1 MIREPFRGTWRP
13 ISLDRMQSGAFY
25 DSTRWRCAKGLPPRD
40 KCCHPFRS
48 QLTRAPPFTR
58 SHYRRKTDEWIGAWI
73 IFHFEILAVLRRIRL
88 LREPDRFLLPFYSH
102 GDRCDPSYRY
112 CFDSRHGEY
121 LSLSLRVVSIPL
133 DAVQKGTLK
142 WESSLGL
149 SPYRSV
155 VRFVELR
162 NEYDIYRPGGI
173 LTERNDVI
181 QHTVRRHP
189 FYYGFPVSL

>member
-112 CFDSRHGEY
+112 CFDSHHGEY
-121 LSLSLRVVSIPL
+121 LSLSLYGWFPFRWTRSKKELWNGNRRWDYRRIDRSFGSSNCAMNTTYIGRV
-133 DAVQKGTLK
+133 
-142 WESSLGL
+142 E
-149 SPYRSV
+149 
-155 VRFVELR
+155 FLR
-162 NEYDIYRPGGI
+162 NE
-173 LTERNDVI
+173 TM
-181 QHTVRRHP
+181 
-189 FYYGFPVSL
+189 